1 MDMNKPLFRFEPD
14 PDTPCTSDYPWVA
27 HRPADMPDDMSN
39 VICPGC
45 DVVIATRLPNRVAM
59 GIADAHNG
67 TFTPHETDGTTLIP

>member
-1 MDMNKPLFRFEPD
+1 
-14 PDTPCTSDYPWVA
+14 
-27 HRPADMPDDMSN
+27 MPDDMSN

-45 DVVIATRLPNRVAM
+45 DVLIATRLPNRVAM